1 MPGSVLPK
9 IALRSM
15 RQRLMS
21 ACLLLVMPGVLSAQ
35 NTAAAVIFPAGTV
48 YLNGAQLSNSSAF
61 MTGDV
66 LQTRENGAANIN
78 ANGSSA
84 VVDSNSIVRFQ
95 ADGFSLDRGS
105 ISVATGKGMSVYAR
119 DFKISPATG
128 EWTQFYV
135 TRSSGTIGIIA
146 RKNSITVTCGANTA
160 TVREGQQISREDAPS
175 CGLITKGNGAPAAVK
190 GPILTSDRMAWG
202 ALTVGGGLL
211 LGLVF
216 DHGDAPVSPTH
227 P

>member
-1 MPGSVLPK
+1 MFHSALQKK
-9 IALRSM
+9 IA
-15 RQRLMS
+15 
-21 ACLLLVMPGVLSAQ
+21 ACLLLLMPAVLSAQ

-48 YLNGAQLSNSSAF
+48 YLNGAQLSNTSAF

-78 ANGSSA
+78 VAGSSA

-105 ISVATGKGMSVYAR
+105 ISVATGKGRSVYAR
-119 DFKISPATG
+119 DFKITPVSG
-128 EWTQFYV
+128 EWTQFYI
-135 TRSSGTIGIIA
+135 TRSSGSIGIIA
-146 RKNSITVTCGANTA
+146 RKASVTVTCGSNTS
-160 TVREGQQISREDAPS
+160 TVKEGQQISREDAAS

-190 GPILTSDRMAWG
+190 GPIITSDRVGLG
-202 ALTVGGGLL
+202 ALVVGGGLTIWVL
-211 LGLVF
+211 AQ
-216 DHGDAPVSPTH
+216 GDDPVSPTK

>member
-1 MPGSVLPK
+1 MFHSALQKK
-9 IALRSM
+9 IAAS
-15 RQRLMS
+15 
-21 ACLLLVMPGVLSAQ
+21 LLLLMPAVLSAQ

-78 ANGSSA
+78 VAGSSA

-95 ADGFSLDRGS
+95 GDGFSLDRGS
-105 ISVATGKGMSVYAR
+105 ISVATGKGLSVYAR
-119 DFKISPATG
+119 DFKITPVSG
-128 EWTQFYV
+128 EWTQFYI
-135 TRSSGTIGIIA
+135 TRSSGSIGIIA
-146 RKNSITVTCGANTA
+146 RKASVTVTCGSNTS
-160 TVREGQQISREDAPS
+160 TVKEGQQISREDAAS

-190 GPILTSDRMAWG
+190 GPIITSDRVGLG
-202 ALTVGGGLL
+202 ALVVGGGLTIWVL
-211 LGLVF
+211 AQ
-216 DHGDAPVSPTH
+216 GDDPVSPTK

>member
-1 MPGSVLPK
+1 MFRSVFQKL
-9 IALRSM
+9 IAG
-15 RQRLMS
+15 
-21 ACLLLVMPGVLSAQ
+21 CLLLLIPAALSAQ
-35 NTAAAVIFPAGTV
+35 DTAAAVIFPAGTV

-78 ANGSSA
+78 IAGSSA

-105 ISVATGKGMSVYAR
+105 ISIATGKGLSVYAR
-119 DFKISPATG
+119 DFKITPASG

-135 TRSSGTIGIIA
+135 TRSSGTIGILA
-146 RKNSITVTCGANTA
+146 RKASITVTCGSNTF
-160 TVREGQQISREDAPS
+160 TVKEGQQISREDAAS
-175 CGLITKGNGAPAAVK
+175 CGLVTKGNGAPAAVK
-190 GPILTSDRMAWG
+190 GPIITASRVEIGAAAGGAALVLWVLTQ
-202 ALTVGGGLL
+202 
-211 LGLVF
+211 
-216 DHGDAPVSPTH
+216 GDDPVSPTK

>member
-1 MPGSVLPK
+1 MTCKECVVFRSVLQK
-9 IALRSM
+9 TIAG
-15 RQRLMS
+15 
-21 ACLLLVMPGVLSAQ
+21 CLLLLMPAVLSAQ

-61 MTGDV
+61 MAGDV

-78 ANGSSA
+78 IAGSSA

-105 ISVATGKGMSVYAR
+105 ISVATGKGLSVYAR
-119 DFKISPATG
+119 DFKITPASG
-128 EWTQFYV
+128 DWTQFYV

-146 RKNSITVTCGANTA
+146 RKASVIVTCGSSTS
-160 TVREGQQISREDAPS
+160 TVKEGQQISREDAAS
-175 CGLITKGNGAPAAVK
+175 CGLVTKGNGAPAAVK
-190 GPILTSDRMAWG
+190 GPIITSDRVGIG
-202 ALTVGGGLL
+202 AAVAGGGLAIWVL
-211 LGLVF
+211 AH
-216 DHGDAPVSPTH
+216 DDDPVSPTK

>member
-1 MPGSVLPK
+1 
-9 IALRSM
+9 
-15 RQRLMS
+15 
-21 ACLLLVMPGVLSAQ
+21 MPGVLSAQ

-78 ANGSSA
+78 ATGSTA

-95 ADGFSLDRGS
+95 PDGFSLDRGA

-119 DFKISPATG
+119 DFKIAPASG

-146 RKNSITVTCGANTA
+146 RKGSITVTCGANSS
-160 TVREGQQISREDAPS
+160 TVKEGQQVSREDAAS

-190 GPILTSDRMAWG
+190 GPIVTSDRIGYGVLAAG
-202 ALTVGGGLL
+202 AILATWTLSHI
-211 LGLVF
+211 
-216 DHGDAPVSPTH
+216 DEPVSPKA

>member
-1 MPGSVLPK
+1 MFHSALQKK
-9 IALRSM
+9 IA
-15 RQRLMS
+15 
-21 ACLLLVMPGVLSAQ
+21 ACLLLLMPAVLSAQ

-78 ANGSSA
+78 VAGSSA

-105 ISVATGKGMSVYAR
+105 ISVATGKGRSVYAR
-119 DFKISPATG
+119 DFKITPVSG
-128 EWTQFYV
+128 EWTQFYI
-135 TRSSGTIGIIA
+135 TRSSGSIGIIA
-146 RKNSITVTCGANTA
+146 RKASVTVTCGSNTS
-160 TVREGQQISREDAPS
+160 TVKEGQQISREDAAS

-190 GPILTSDRMAWG
+190 GPIITSDRVGLG
-202 ALTVGGGLL
+202 ALVVGGGLTIWVL
-211 LGLVF
+211 AQ
-216 DHGDAPVSPTH
+216 GDDPVSPTK

>member
-1 MPGSVLPK
+1 MPG
-9 IALRSM
+9 A
-15 RQRLMS
+15 
-21 ACLLLVMPGVLSAQ
+21 LSAQ
-35 NTAAAVIFPAGTV
+35 TTAAAVIFPAGTV

-78 ANGSSA
+78 ANGSTA

-95 ADGFSLDRGS
+95 ADGFSLDRGA

-119 DFKISPATG
+119 DFKITPASG

-135 TRSSGTIGIIA
+135 TRASGAIGIIA
-146 RKNSITVTCGANTA
+146 RKNSITVTCGANTS
-160 TVREGQQISREDAPS
+160 TVKEGQQISRDDAPS
-175 CGLITKGNGAPAAVK
+175 CGLVGKSNGAPNPVK
-190 GPILTSDRMAWG
+190 GPILTSDRVAIG
-202 ALTVGGGLL
+202 ALAAGGLL
-211 LGLVF
+211 VGLALGHS
-216 DHGDAPVSPTH
+216 DDPVSPKD

>member
-1 MPGSVLPK
+1 VFHSALQKK
-9 IALRSM
+9 IA
-15 RQRLMS
+15 
-21 ACLLLVMPGVLSAQ
+21 ACLLLLMPAVLSAQ

-78 ANGSSA
+78 VAGSSA

-105 ISVATGKGMSVYAR
+105 ISVATGKGLSVYAR
-119 DFKISPATG
+119 DFKITPVSG
-128 EWTQFYV
+128 EWTQFYI
-135 TRSSGTIGIIA
+135 TRSSGSIGIIA
-146 RKNSITVTCGANTA
+146 RKASVTVTCGSNTS
-160 TVREGQQISREDAPS
+160 TVKEGQQISREDAAS

-190 GPILTSDRMAWG
+190 GPIITSDRVGLG
-202 ALTVGGGLL
+202 ALVVGGGLTIWVL
-211 LGLVF
+211 AQ
-216 DHGDAPVSPTH
+216 GDDPVSPTK

>member
-1 MPGSVLPK
+1 MAGSVLLK
-9 IALRSM
+9 LVRRAV
-15 RQRLMS
+15 RQKLIGV
-21 ACLLLVMPGVLSAQ
+21 CLLLVMPGVLSAQ

-78 ANGSSA
+78 AAGSSA

-95 ADGFSLDRGS
+95 TDGFSLDRGS

-119 DFKISPATG
+119 DFKIAPASG

-146 RKNSITVTCGANTA
+146 RKNSITVSCGANTA
-160 TVREGQQISREDAPS
+160 TVKEGQQISREDAPS
-175 CGLITKGNGAPAAVK
+175 CGLVTKGSGAPAAVK
-190 GPILTSDRMAWG
+190 GPILTSDRAAWG
-202 ALTVGGGLL
+202 ALAAGGILTTWSL
-211 LGLVF
+211 SHS
-216 DHGDAPVSPTH
+216 DDPVSPKD

>member
-1 MPGSVLPK
+1 MSRSVWQK
-9 IALRSM
+9 SIG
-15 RQRLMS
+15 
-21 ACLLLVMPGVLSAQ
+21 ACLLLIMPGVLSAQ

-78 ANGSSA
+78 ATGSTA
-84 VVDSNSIVRFQ
+84 VVDSNSIIRFQ
-95 ADGFSLDRGS
+95 PDGFSLDRGS

-119 DFKISPATG
+119 DFKIAPASG

-146 RKNSITVTCGANTA
+146 RKGSITVTCGANTS
-160 TVREGQQISREDAPS
+160 TVKEGQQISREDAPS

-190 GPILTSDRMAWG
+190 GPIVTPDRIGYG
-202 ALTVGGGLL
+202 ALAVGSGLL

-216 DHGDAPVSPTH
+216 DHGDDPVSPML

>member
-1 MPGSVLPK
+1 
-9 IALRSM
+9 M

-95 ADGFSLDRGS
+95 ADGFSLDRGA

-190 GPILTSDRMAWG
+190 GPIVTSERLGLG
-202 ALTVGGGLL
+202 ALAAGASLTTWSLS
-211 LGLVF
+211 
-216 DHGDAPVSPTH
+216 HGDDPVSPTH

>member
-1 MPGSVLPK
+1 VSRSVSQKFVCGPVWQK
-9 IALRSM
+9 FV
-15 RQRLMS
+15 S
-21 ACLLLVMPGVLSAQ
+21 ACLLLLMPGVLSAQ

-61 MTGDV
+61 LTGDV

-78 ANGSSA
+78 AAGSTT
-84 VVDSNSIVRFQ
+84 VVDSNSIIRFQ
-95 ADGFSLDRGS
+95 PGGFSLDRGA

-119 DFKISPATG
+119 DFKITPASG

-146 RKNSITVTCGANTA
+146 RKGSITVTCGANTS
-160 TVREGQQISREDAPS
+160 TVKEGQQVSREDAPS
-175 CGLITKGNGAPAAVK
+175 CGLVTKGNGAPAAVK
-190 GPILTSDRMAWG
+190 GPIVTADRVGVG
-202 ALTVGGGLL
+202 ALAAGGVLVGLT
-211 LGLVF
+211 LGQS
-216 DHGDAPVSPTH
+216 DDPVSPTL

>member
-1 MPGSVLPK
+1 MSGSVLQK
-9 IALRSM
+9 LVRHAV
-15 RQRLMS
+15 RQKFIGG
-21 ACLLLVMPGVLSAQ
+21 CLLLVMPGVLSAQ

-48 YLNGAQLSNSSAF
+48 YLNGAQLNNSSAF

-78 ANGSSA
+78 AAGSSA

-95 ADGFSLDRGS
+95 TDGFSLDRGS

-119 DFKISPATG
+119 DFKIAPASG

-146 RKNSITVTCGANTA
+146 RKNSITVSCGANTA
-160 TVREGQQISREDAPS
+160 TVKEGQQISREDAPS
-175 CGLITKGNGAPAAVK
+175 CGLVTKGSGAPAAVK
-190 GPILTSDRMAWG
+190 GPILTSDRAAWG
-202 ALTVGGGLL
+202 ALAAGGILTTWSL
-211 LGLVF
+211 SHS
-216 DHGDAPVSPTH
+216 DDPVSPKD

>member
-1 MPGSVLPK
+1 VFHSALQKK
-9 IALRSM
+9 IA
-15 RQRLMS
+15 
-21 ACLLLVMPGVLSAQ
+21 ACLLLLMPAVLSAQ

-78 ANGSSA
+78 VAGSSA

-105 ISVATGKGMSVYAR
+105 ISVATGKGLSVYAR
-119 DFKISPATG
+119 DFKITPVSG
-128 EWTQFYV
+128 EWTQFYI
-135 TRSSGTIGIIA
+135 TRSSGSIGIIA
-146 RKNSITVTCGANTA
+146 RKASVTVTCGSNTS
-160 TVREGQQISREDAPS
+160 TVKEGQQISREDAAS

-190 GPILTSDRMAWG
+190 GPIITSYRVGLG
-202 ALTVGGGLL
+202 ALVVGGGLTIWVL
-211 LGLVF
+211 AQ
-216 DHGDAPVSPTH
+216 GDDPVSPTK

>member
-1 MPGSVLPK
+1 
-9 IALRSM
+9 
-15 RQRLMS
+15 
-21 ACLLLVMPGVLSAQ
+21 MPGVLSAQ

-78 ANGSSA
+78 AAGSTA
-84 VVDSNSIVRFQ
+84 VVDSNSIIRFQ
-95 ADGFSLDRGS
+95 PDGFSLDRGS

-119 DFKISPATG
+119 DFKIAPASG

-146 RKNSITVTCGANTA
+146 RKNSITVTCGANTS
-160 TVREGQQISREDAPS
+160 TIKEGQQVSREDAPS
-175 CGLITKGNGAPAAVK
+175 CGLVTKSNGAPAAVK
-190 GPILTSDRMAWG
+190 GPIVTPERLGYG
-202 ALTVGGGLL
+202 ALAGGAILTTWTL
-211 LGLVF
+211 SHS
-216 DHGDAPVSPTH
+216 DEPVSPTH

>member
-1 MPGSVLPK
+1 VFRSVLQK
-9 IALRSM
+9 TIAG
-15 RQRLMS
+15 
-21 ACLLLVMPGVLSAQ
+21 CLLLLMPAVLSAQ

-61 MTGDV
+61 MAGDV

-78 ANGSSA
+78 VAGSSA

-105 ISVATGKGMSVYAR
+105 ISVATGKGLSVYAR
-119 DFKISPATG
+119 DFKITPASG
-128 EWTQFYV
+128 DWTQFYV

-146 RKNSITVTCGANTA
+146 RKASVIVTCGSSTS
-160 TVREGQQISREDAPS
+160 TVKEGQQISREDAAS
-175 CGLITKGNGAPAAVK
+175 CGLVTKGNGAPAAVK
-190 GPILTSDRMAWG
+190 GPIITSDRVGIG
-202 ALTVGGGLL
+202 AAVAGGGLAIWVL
-211 LGLVF
+211 AH
-216 DHGDAPVSPTH
+216 DDDPVSPTK

>member
-1 MPGSVLPK
+1 VSRPVLQK
-9 IALRSM
+9 LVRRSGW
-15 RQRLMS
+15 QKLIS

-48 YLNGAQLSNSSAF
+48 YLNGAQLNNSSAF

-78 ANGSSA
+78 AAGSSA

-95 ADGFSLDRGS
+95 SYGFSLDRGA
-105 ISVATGKGMSVYAR
+105 ISVATGKGMGVYAR
-119 DFKISPATG
+119 DFKISPASG

-135 TRSSGTIGIIA
+135 TRSSGTIGIIS

-160 TVREGQQISREDAPS
+160 TVKEGQQISREDAPS
-175 CGLITKGNGAPAAVK
+175 CGLITKGQGAPAAVK
-190 GPILTSDRMAWG
+190 GPIVTPERIGLG
-202 ALTVGGGLL
+202 ALAAGGILTTWSL
-211 LGLVF
+211 SHS
-216 DHGDAPVSPTH
+216 DDPVSPTH

>member
-1 MPGSVLPK
+1 VSRSALQKMVRRSVGQK
-9 IALRSM
+9 FIG
-15 RQRLMS
+15 

-66 LQTRENGAANIN
+66 LQTRDNGVANIN
-78 ANGSSA
+78 AAGSTA

-95 ADGFSLDRGS
+95 PDGFALDRGS
-105 ISVATGKGMSVYAR
+105 ISLATGKSMSVYAR
-119 DFKISPATG
+119 DFKITPASG

-135 TRSSGTIGIIA
+135 TRSSGSIGIIA
-146 RKNSITVTCGANTA
+146 RKGSITVICGANTS
-160 TVREGQQISREDAPS
+160 TLTEGQQISRDDAPS
-175 CGLITKGNGAPAAVK
+175 CGLVTKRNGAPAAVK
-190 GPILTSDRMAWG
+190 GPILTSDRAAWG
-202 ALTVGGGLL
+202 ALAVGGGLL

-216 DHGDAPVSPTH
+216 DHGDDPVSPTL